1 VSKIDKLPLKLMN
14 SDAFLS
20 PLEELRDCFICPRNC
35 HADRFSGKLGFCNS
49 DSSFNISSV
58 CIHRGEEPVI
68 SGPKGICNIFF
79 TNCNLQCIYCQNYQI
94 SDNKINRFKSRMELN
109 EVIDRIIEVLDQ
121 GINIVGFVSPSHF
134 IPQMKVIIEVIESLG
149 YAPVW
154 VYNTNGY
161 DKPETI
167 RKLEGLIDVYLPDFK
182 YWDKS
187 LASNL
192 SDCDDYPDLASASLK
207 EMVRQKGTSLR
218 LSEDGIAESGIVVR
232 HLVIPGFVENSLNVL
247 RYIANEVSPDLHISL
262 MSQYYPTVRVTTHP
276 FLFRNLTINEYRQ
289 VTDEMESL
297 KMNNG
302 WLQEFAS
309 IDNYRPD
316 FSRRHPFEE

>member
-1 VSKIDKLPLKLMN
+1 VSKIDKLPLKFMN

-20 PLEELRDCFICPRNC
+20 PLEELKDCFICPRNC
-35 HADRFSGKLGFCNS
+35 HADRFSGKFGFCNS

-94 SDNKINRFKSRMELN
+94 SDNKIKRFKSRMEMN
-109 EVIDRIIEVLDQ
+109 EVIDRITEILDQ

-149 YAPVW
+149 YSPVW

-167 RKLEGLIDVYLPDFK
+167 RKLEG
-182 YWDKS
+182 
-187 LASNL
+187 
-192 SDCDDYPDLASASLK
+192 
-207 EMVRQKGTSLR
+207 
-218 LSEDGIAESGIVVR
+218 
-232 HLVIPGFVENSLNVL
+232 
-247 RYIANEVSPDLHISL
+247 
-262 MSQYYPTVRVTTHP
+262 
-276 FLFRNLTINEYRQ
+276 
-289 VTDEMESL
+289 
-297 KMNNG
+297 
-302 WLQEFAS
+302 
-309 IDNYRPD
+309 
-316 FSRRHPFEE
+316 